1 MKRSVDV
8 GVGAAAVAVALAVA
22 LACGPTGRRAPPV
35 EQLLDGMSGPDPA
48 TEAGCQLTARRCTA
62 CHDIDRVLAV
72 QPADPF
78 QWQQTIGKMR
88 RMRGSGIS
96 DRDGHEIL
104 RCLVFRS
111 FGAAGL
117 RDIDAAS
124 APGRDVVDEPPR

>member
-1 MKRSVDV
+1 MNWPVDV
-8 GVGAAAVAVALAVA
+8 RVSAAAVAVALAVA

-35 EQLLDGMSGPDPA
+35 ERLMDGMSGPDPA
-48 TEAGCQLTARRCTA
+48 TRAGCQLTARRCTA

-72 QPADPF
+72 HPADPL

-96 DRDGHEIL
+96 DGDGHAIL

-111 FGAAGL
+111 FGAEGL
-117 RDIDAAS
+117 RDLDAAS